1 MTPEQIAQIDA
12 IKKEIVDASIALLA
26 LQKEHDLPYED
37 SLESTYKQ
45 LQESEFNIAVCGAA
59 SQGKS
64 TFINALMGRELL
76 PSNEHPTTS
85 QLFKINNAE
94 KESFFFV
101 FTDGTKKAFS
111 SPEEMYKYGTALSDE
126 RTVDGKI
133 LDYIEINVSLKF
145 IPPNVHIWDTP
156 GLNVTHFSHSE
167 ITARCISNC
176 NAVIFLSAPKAPF
189 DENELKFLDS
199 VYKYTGNILFVQS
212 RTDEYGKE
220 ACLEKAKRN
229 IEILQTR
236 FGKMLEEKY
245 GAKPVFNIFPVSSVN
260 LLKSASTAEPEM
272 KTLLFKR
279 SHFEEVQKQLSA
291 LIFKTVGYTASWATC
306 YAYQKCHTRMFE
318 AVEET
323 RKLLSQVSNDDKLR
337 LQKEKKAKQ
346 DEFNLKWGE
355 NGYLYKELV
364 GDISRIINTGMKAAH
379 ELFSSTG
386 TTQREIINQINKL
399 PDDGDVLQ
407 EYADS
412 INETIPE
419 MIANDWR
426 NITEDVKNA
435 ISHIFIKFQ
444 VDFSDN
450 CNSKNISTDYVEG
463 IDFTVCK
470 MSNFEKVRNLAS
482 GNFAGIAAGGALAKA
497 IAVSGAFLAP
507 LTGGISVAIAGIL
520 APVAA
525 IATPIWASKAAYD
538 IGKKYHGKNQKAELQ
553 KAVNSYFTSI
563 QKTFTGTKVSQLSQ
577 VDEFFEN
584 LKIKTT
590 QTCKD
595 IIQREKDNLKKEY
608 EELEKGASLGI
619 QETADALKAK
629 ESIAKTLL
637 GEKNKMLAI
646 IKRLNELAKNFGY

>member
-85 QLFKINNAE
+85 QLFKINNAI

-101 FTDGTKKAFS
+101 FTDGTRKEFS
-111 SPEEMYKYGTALSDE
+111 SPEEMYKYGTVLSNE

-133 LDYIEINVSLKF
+133 LDYIEINVPLNF

-167 ITARCISNC
+167 ITARCISSC

-199 VYKYTGNILFVQS
+199 VYKCTANILFVQS

-245 GAKPVFNIFPVSSVN
+245 GAKPVFNVFPVSSVN

-346 DEFNLKWGE
+346 DNFNLKWGE

-399 PDDGDVLQ
+399 PDDGNVLR

-412 INETIPE
+412 INETLPE

-426 NITEDVKNA
+426 NITEEVKNA
-435 ISHIFIKFQ
+435 ISRVFIKFQ
-444 VDFSDN
+444 VNFQEEHNDNENVDFSGDLDFH
-450 CNSKNISTDYVEG
+450 SKEMT
-463 IDFTVCK
+463 K
-470 MSNFEKVRNLAS
+470 FEKVRNLAS
-482 GNFAGIAAGGALAKA
+482 GGLIGGLVGSKVLFPTVIAG
-497 IAVSGAFLAP
+497 GAFLAP
-507 LTGGISVAIAGIL
+507 FTGGASLVIAEIIGVVGAIG
-520 APVAA
+520 
-525 IATPIWASKAAYD
+525 ATIWGTKASYK
-538 IGKKYHGKNQKAELQ
+538 IGKEQFGKNIKADLL
-553 KAVNSYFTSI
+553 KAVNTYFTSI
-563 QKTFTGTKVSQLSQ
+563 QKTFTGTRVGQLSQ
-577 VDEFFEN
+577 VDDFFEN

-590 QTCKD
+590 QACKD

-608 EELEKGASLGI
+608 EELEKSASLGI

>member
-1 MTPEQIAQIDA
+1 MT
-12 IKKEIVDASIALLA
+12 
-26 LQKEHDLPYED
+26 
-37 SLESTYKQ
+37 
-45 LQESEFNIAVCGAA
+45 NIAVCGAA

-126 RTVDGKI
+126 RTVDGKV

-245 GAKPVFNIFPVSSVN
+245 GAKPVFNVFPVSSVN

-364 GDISRIINTGMKAAH
+364 GDISRIINTGMAK
-379 ELFSSTG
+379 
-386 TTQREIINQINKL
+386 
-399 PDDGDVLQ
+399 
-407 EYADS
+407 
-412 INETIPE
+412 
-419 MIANDWR
+419 
-426 NITEDVKNA
+426 
-435 ISHIFIKFQ
+435 
-444 VDFSDN
+444 
-450 CNSKNISTDYVEG
+450 
-463 IDFTVCK
+463 
-470 MSNFEKVRNLAS
+470 
-482 GNFAGIAAGGALAKA
+482 AKA
-497 IAVSGAFLAP
+497 IFTTLQQDVMDKIDSIPDTNIQEIEEYSQYLNDSLPETISMEWQNVTEQTSAAIRRIFMRFQTEFEKNIVAQHLDIDENLRFQFSDSDSFTKVRDFAIGGSIGGSVGFTVGTGVEIAGYLLAP
-507 LTGGISVAIAGIL
+507 YTFGISAVIGKIAPWVGSAIGTAWGAKSSLKIGKTNQ
-520 APVAA
+520 AKT
-525 IATPIWASKAAYD
+525 IKAALKNSVRNYFNKAQINFS
-538 IGKKYHGKNQKAELQ
+538 IGDFDNTSSFDAFFTQLKNE
-553 KAVNSYFTSI
+553 
-563 QKTFTGTKVSQLSQ
+563 
-577 VDEFFEN
+577 
-584 LKIKTT
+584 TT